1 MPLDMLVSGG
11 RIATFAGESGFG
23 WVEAIGIRDGKVAF
37 AGSAIDLE
45 TRADPHTRRIEL
57 EPGEIAMPGIIDAH
71 IHLVDT
77 ALAVDHVDLS
87 IAPTLEAAMAI
98 VRAAT
103 ARIAAP
109 GWLVGFGWDQRRWG
123 VFPSADDLE
132 RVAPGRMVSL
142 WSFDHHSLVASHA
155 ALAAASIDAATPD
168 PAGGVIRRGPH
179 GSPDGVLL
187 ENAAGLVVDQVPKP
201 EAEDVR
207 RALIVLGRR
216 LLEVGVVGAHEPG
229 SLAADPSNRIL
240 DLYADMAGAG
250 ELAFRIRA
258 GVQDDG
264 LDNAIERGL
273 RSGAAIGG
281 SDPAWLAM
289 GWLKLFAD
297 GTLGS
302 RTAALLEPLEGGGGT
317 GIFTTPPEALASL
330 AARAANAGITTQI
343 HAIGDAA
350 VRAALD
356 ALAPTAGSAT
366 YMPRLEHIQLCHPD
380 DRRRFGALGVAAS
393 VQPVHLREDA
403 ATARRDWGDR
413 AESGGYAWKSLL
425 DAGAVVAFG
434 TDAPV
439 VPIDPWPGIAL
450 AVLRRDPTW
459 GTDIA
464 PYGPHEAVTLEESL
478 RAATVG
484 VATAAR
490 DKLGGRLIPGSPA
503 DLIVLPA
510 APRESEEGSERA
522 ASWAEVRPRITM
534 VAGEVGFE
542 R

>member
-1 MPLDMLVSGG
+1 MPLESLISG
-11 RIATFAGESGFG
+11 RIATFAGDAGFG

-57 EPGEIAMPGIIDAH
+57 EPGEIVLPGIIDAH

-77 ALAVDHVDLS
+77 ALAVDHIDLS
-87 IAPTLEAAMAI
+87 TAPTLEAAMEI
-98 VRAAT
+98 VREAAQ
-103 ARIAAP
+103 RVAAP
-109 GWLVGFGWDQRRWG
+109 AWLIGFGWDQRRWG
-123 VFPSADDLE
+123 VYPSADDLE
-132 RVAPGRMVSL
+132 RVVPGRLVSIH
-142 WSFDHHSLVASHA
+142 SFDHHAILASHA
-155 ALAAASIDAATPD
+155 ALASASIETSTPD
-168 PAGGVIRRGPH
+168 PAGGVIRRRPD

-187 ENAAGLVVDQVPKP
+187 ENASGLVVDQVPKP
-201 EAEDVR
+201 EAEDIR
-207 RALIVLGRR
+207 RAVITLGRR
-216 LLEVGVVGAHEPG
+216 LLQMGVVGAHEPG

-240 DLYADMAGAG
+240 DLYVDMAGAG
-250 ELAFRIRA
+250 ELPFRLRA

-281 SDPAWLAM
+281 SDPAWLSM

-317 GIFTTPPEALASL
+317 GIFTTPPEAMATL
-330 AARAANAGITTQI
+330 AARAAEAGITTQI

-356 ALAPTAGSAT
+356 ALAPTAAAAT

-380 DRRRFGALGVAAS
+380 DRRRFAGLGVAAS

-403 ATARRDWGDR
+403 ATARRDWGAR

-450 AVLRRDPTW
+450 AVLRRDPSWAADVT
-459 GTDIA
+459 
-464 PYGPHEAVTLEESL
+464 PYGPHEAITLEQSL

-484 VATAAR
+484 VATAAK
-490 DKLGGRLIPGSPA
+490 DSLGGRLIPGSFA

-510 APRESEEGSERA
+510 APRESGDGNMRTA
-522 ASWAEVRPRITM
+522 GWAEVRPRLTM
-534 VAGEVGFE
+534 VGGEVAFE

>member
-1 MPLDMLVSGG
+1 MPLETLISG
-11 RIATFAGESGFG
+11 RVATFAGDSGFA
-23 WVEAIGIRDGKVAF
+23 WVEAIGIRDGQVAF

-57 EPGEIAMPGIIDAH
+57 EPGEIALPGIIDAH

-77 ALAVDHVDLS
+77 ALAVDHIDLS
-87 IAPTLEAAMAI
+87 TAPTLKAAMAV
-98 VRAAT
+98 VREAAE
-103 ARIAAP
+103 RVPAP

-123 VFPSADDLE
+123 VYPSADDLE
-132 RVAPGRMVSL
+132 VVAPGRLVSIH
-142 WSFDHHSLVASHA
+142 SFDHHAILASHA
-155 ALAAASIDAATPD
+155 ALATASIDASTAD
-168 PAGGVIRRGPH
+168 PAGGVIRRRSD

-187 ENAAGLVVDQVPKP
+187 ENASGLVVDQIPKP
-201 EAEDVR
+201 EAEDIR
-207 RALIVLGRR
+207 RALITLGRR

-240 DLYADMAGAG
+240 DLYADMVGAG
-250 ELAFRIRA
+250 ELPFRLRA

-264 LDNAIERGL
+264 LDDAIERGL

-281 SDPAWLAM
+281 SDPAWLSM

-330 AARAANAGITTQI
+330 AARAAAAGITTQI

-356 ALAPTAGSAT
+356 ALAPAAGAAT

-380 DRRRFGALGVAAS
+380 DRRRFAELGVAAS
-393 VQPVHLREDA
+393 VQPIHLREDA
-403 ATARRDWGDR
+403 ATARRDWGAR

-439 VPIDPWPGIAL
+439 VPIDPWAGIAL
-450 AVLRRDPTW
+450 AVLRHDPTW
-459 GTDIA
+459 GA
-464 PYGPHEAVTLEESL
+464 EVPAYGPHEAVTLEESL

-484 VATAAR
+484 VASTAR
-490 DKLGGRLIPGSPA
+490 DRLGGRLVPGSPA

-510 APRESEEGSERA
+510 APRESSDAAERNA
-522 ASWAEVRPRITM
+522 AWAEVRPRLTM
-534 VAGEVGFE
+534 VGGEVAFE

>member
-1 MPLDMLVSGG
+1 MPLDTLVSG
-11 RIATFAGESGFG
+11 RIATFSGHAGFG

-37 AGSAIDLE
+37 AGSAVDLE
-45 TRADPHTRRIEL
+45 SRADPHTRRIEL
-57 EPGEIAMPGIIDAH
+57 EPGELAMPGIIDAH

-87 IAPTLEAAMAI
+87 TAPTIESAMEI
-98 VRAAT
+98 VRTAAE
-103 ARIAAP
+103 RVAAP

-123 VFPSADDLE
+123 AYPSADDLE
-132 RVAPGRMVSL
+132 RVAPERLVSIH
-142 WSFDHHSLVASHA
+142 SFDHHAILASHA
-155 ALAAASIDAATPD
+155 ALSVAGIDASTTD
-168 PAGGVIRRGPH
+168 PAGGVIRRTASGE
-179 GSPDGVLL
+179 PDGVLL
-187 ENAAGLVVDQVPKP
+187 ENASALVVDRIPKP
-201 EAEDVR
+201 DPEDIR
-207 RALIVLGRR
+207 RALIALGRR

-229 SLAADPSNRIL
+229 SLAADPTNSIL
-240 DLYADMAGAG
+240 DLYAAMAAAG
-250 ELAFRIRA
+250 ELPFRLRA

-264 LDNAIERGL
+264 LDNALERGL
-273 RSGAAIGG
+273 RSGQGING

-317 GIFTTPPEALASL
+317 GIFTTPPEALADF
-330 AARAANAGITTQI
+330 ARRASEGGITTQI

-356 ALAPTAGSAT
+356 ALGPTATGAT
-366 YMPRLEHIQLCHPD
+366 YMPRLEHIQLCHPG
-380 DRRRFGALGVAAS
+380 DRRRFAELGVAAS
-393 VQPVHLREDA
+393 VQPVHLRDDA
-403 ATARRDWGDR
+403 ETARRDWGAR
-413 AESGGYAWKSLL
+413 AEVGGYAWKSLI

-439 VPIDPWPGIAL
+439 VSFDPWPGIAL
-450 AVLRRDPTW
+450 SVVRHDPSW
-459 GTDIA
+459 GEDA
-464 PYGPHEAVTLEESL
+464 PPFGPEESINLDQAL

-484 VATAAR
+484 VASTAR
-490 DKLGGRLIPGSPA
+490 DRVGGRLVPGSPA

-510 APRESEEGSERA
+510 APREPGDGGERA
-522 ASWAEVRPRITM
+522 AAWAEVRPR
-534 VAGEVGFE
+534 VVLVGGEVALE

>member
-1 MPLDMLVSGG
+1 
-11 RIATFAGESGFG
+11 
-23 WVEAIGIRDGKVAF
+23 
-37 AGSAIDLE
+37 
-45 TRADPHTRRIEL
+45 
-57 EPGEIAMPGIIDAH
+57 
-71 IHLVDT
+71 
-77 ALAVDHVDLS
+77 
-87 IAPTLEAAMAI
+87 
-98 VRAAT
+98 
-103 ARIAAP
+103 
-109 GWLVGFGWDQRRWG
+109 
-123 VFPSADDLE
+123 
-132 RVAPGRMVSL
+132 
-142 WSFDHHSLVASHA
+142 
-155 ALAAASIDAATPD
+155 
-168 PAGGVIRRGPH
+168 
-179 GSPDGVLL
+179 
-187 ENAAGLVVDQVPKP
+187 VVDQVPKP
-201 EAEDVR
+201 EAEDIR
-207 RALIVLGRR
+207 RALMVLGRQ
-216 LLEVGVVGAHEPG
+216 LLDVGVVGAHEPG

-264 LDNAIERGL
+264 LDNAIQRGL

-281 SDPAWLAM
+281 SDPAWLAL
-289 GWLKLFAD
+289 GWLKLYAD

-330 AARAANAGITTQI
+330 AARAADAGITTQI

-393 VQPVHLREDA
+393 VQPIHLREDA
-403 ATARRDWGDR
+403 ATARRDWGAR
-413 AESGGYAWKSLL
+413 AESGGYTWKSLL

-450 AVLRRDPTW
+450 AVLRHDPTW
-459 GTDIA
+459 GTEVA
-464 PYGPHEAVTLEESL
+464 AYGPHEAVTLEQSL

-484 VATAAR
+484 VATTAR

-510 APRESEEGSERA
+510 APRESDDGAER

-534 VAGEVGFE
+534 VAGEVAFE

>member
-1 MPLDMLVSGG
+1 MPLDMLVSG
-11 RIATFAGESGFG
+11 RIATFAGDSGFG

-77 ALAVDHVDLS
+77 ALAVDHIDLS
-87 IAPTLEAAMAI
+87 TTRTLEAAMAI
-98 VRAAT
+98 VRAASE
-103 ARIAAP
+103 RVAAP

-123 VFPSADDLE
+123 VYPSADDLE
-132 RVAPGRMVSL
+132 RVAPGRLVSIH
-142 WSFDHHSLVASHA
+142 SFDHHAILASHA
-155 ALAAASIDAATPD
+155 ALATVSIDATTPD
-168 PAGGVIRRGPH
+168 PAGGVIHRRPD

-187 ENAAGLVVDQVPKP
+187 ENASGLVIDQIPKP
-201 EAEDVR
+201 DAEDIR
-207 RALIVLGRR
+207 RALIVLGRE
-216 LLEVGVVGAHEPG
+216 LLGVGVVGAHEPG

-240 DLYADMAGAG
+240 DLYVDMAGAG

-281 SDPAWLAM
+281 SDAAWLAM

-302 RTAALLEPLEGGGGT
+302 RTAALLEPLEGGGT
-317 GIFTTPPEALASL
+317 GIFTTTPEALASL
-330 AARAANAGITTQI
+330 AARAAAAGITTQI

-380 DRRRFGALGVAAS
+380 DRLRFAELGVAAS
-393 VQPVHLREDA
+393 VQPIHLREDA
-403 ATARRDWGDR
+403 ATASRDWGAR
-413 AESGGYAWKSLL
+413 AESGGYTWKSLL

-450 AVLRRDPTW
+450 AVLRHDPTW
-459 GTDIA
+459 GTEVP
-464 PYGPHEAVTLEESL
+464 PYGPHEAVTLEQSL

-484 VATAAR
+484 VASTAR
-490 DKLGGRLIPGSPA
+490 DRLGGRLVPGSPA

-510 APRESEEGSERA
+510 APRESDDGAERA
-522 ASWAEVRPRITM
+522 AAWAEVRPRLTM
-534 VAGEVGFE
+534 VGGEVAFE

>member
-11 RIATFAGESGFG
+11 RIATFAGDSGFG
-23 WVEAIGIRDGKVAF
+23 WVEAIGIREGKVAF
-37 AGSAIDLE
+37 AGSAVDLE

-77 ALAVDHVDLS
+77 ALAVDDIDLS
-87 IAPTLEAAMAI
+87 TAPTLEAAMTI
-98 VRAAT
+98 IHAAA
-103 ARIAAP
+103 ARIAGPA
-109 GWLVGFGWDQRRWG
+109 WLVGFGWDHRRWG
-123 VFPSADDLE
+123 VYPSADDLE
-132 RVAPGRMVSL
+132 RVAPGRLVAIR
-142 WSFDHHSLVASHA
+142 SFDHHAILASHA
-155 ALAAASIDAATPD
+155 ALAAASIDGTTPD
-168 PAGGVIRRGPH
+168 PAGGVIRRGPD

-187 ENAAGLVVDQVPKP
+187 ENASGLVVDQIPKP

-207 RALIVLGRR
+207 RALVQLGRR
-216 LLEVGVVGAHEPG
+216 LLEVGVVAAHEPG

-264 LDNAIERGL
+264 LDNAIERGF

-281 SDPAWLAM
+281 ADAAWLAM

-317 GIFTTPPEALASL
+317 GIFTTSPETLASL
-330 AARAANAGITTQI
+330 AARAAEAGITTQI

-356 ALAPTAGSAT
+356 ALAPTAGGAT
-366 YMPRLEHIQLCHPD
+366 YMPRLEHIQLCHPH
-380 DRRRFGALGVAAS
+380 DRRRFGAHGVAAS
-393 VQPVHLREDA
+393 VQPIHLREDA
-403 ATARRDWGDR
+403 ATARRDWGAR
-413 AESGGYAWKSLL
+413 AESGGYTWKSLL

-450 AVLRRDPTW
+450 AVLRHDPSW
-459 GTDIA
+459 GTEVA
-464 PYGPHEAVTLEESL
+464 AYGPDEAVTLEQSL

-484 VATAAR
+484 VASTAR
-490 DKLGGRLIPGSPA
+490 DKLGGRLVPGSPA

-510 APRESEEGSERA
+510 APLESDDGDERA
-522 ASWAEVRPRITM
+522 SGWAEVRPRITM
-534 VAGEVGFE
+534 VAGEVAFE

>member
-11 RIATFAGESGFG
+11 RIATFVGDAGFG
-23 WVEAIGIRDGKVAF
+23 WVESIGIRDGKVAF
-37 AGSAIDLE
+37 AGSAVDLE

-77 ALAVDHVDLS
+77 ALAVDHVDVS
-87 IAPTLEAAMAI
+87 TAPTLEAAME
-98 VRAAT
+98 VVKAA
-103 ARIAAP
+103 ADRIPAP

-123 VFPSADDLE
+123 VYPSADDLE
-132 RVAPGRMVSL
+132 RVAPGRLVSL
-142 WSFDHHSLVASHA
+142 WSFDHHSLLASRA
-155 ALAAASIDAATPD
+155 ALAMASIEASTPD
-168 PAGGVIRRGPH
+168 PAGGVIRRGSD

-187 ENAAGLVVDQVPKP
+187 ENASGLVVDRIPKP
-201 EAEDVR
+201 EADDVR

-240 DLYADMAGAG
+240 DLYTDMAGAG
-250 ELAFRIRA
+250 ELPFRLRA

-264 LDNAIERGL
+264 LDDAIERGL

-281 SDPAWLAM
+281 SDPAVLAM

-302 RTAALLEPLEGGGGT
+302 RTAALLEPLEGGGGR

-330 AARAANAGITTQI
+330 AARAADAGITTQI
-343 HAIGDAA
+343 HAIGDAG

-366 YMPRLEHIQLCHPD
+366 YMPRLEHIQLCHPA
-380 DRRRFGALGVAAS
+380 DRGRFAELGVAAS
-393 VQPVHLREDA
+393 VQPIHLRDDA
-403 ATARRDWGDR
+403 ATARRDWGGR
-413 AESGGYAWKSLL
+413 AETGGYAWKSLL

-439 VPIDPWPGIAL
+439 VGIDPWPGIAL
-450 AVLRRDPTW
+450 AVLRHDPAW
-459 GTDIA
+459 GPEIPA
-464 PYGPHEAVTLEESL
+464 YGPHEAVTVEESL

-484 VATAAR
+484 VATTAR
-490 DKLGGRLIPGSPA
+490 DRLGGRLIPGSPA

-510 APRESEEGSERA
+510 APRESDDGAERA
-522 ASWAEVRPRITM
+522 DSWAEVRPRLTM
-534 VAGEVGFE
+534 VGGEVAFE

>member
-1 MPLDMLVSGG
+1 MPLDTLVSG

-37 AGSAIDLE
+37 AGSAVDLE
-45 TRADPHTRRIEL
+45 SRADPHTRRIEL
-57 EPGEIAMPGIIDAH
+57 EPGEIGMPGIIDAH

-87 IAPTLEAAMAI
+87 TAPTLDAAMAV
-98 VRAAT
+98 VRAA
-103 ARIAAP
+103 ADRVAAP

-123 VFPSADDLE
+123 VYPSADDLE
-132 RVAPGRMVSL
+132 RVAPGRLVSIH
-142 WSFDHHSLVASHA
+142 SFDHHAVLASNA
-155 ALAAASIDAATPD
+155 ALALAGIHDSTAD
-168 PAGGVIRRGPH
+168 PAGGVIRRNAD

-187 ENAAGLVVDQVPKP
+187 ENASALVVDRIPKP
-201 EAEDVR
+201 ESEDIR
-207 RALIVLGRR
+207 RALVVLGRR
-216 LLEVGVVGAHEPG
+216 LLEAGVVGAHEPG
-229 SLAADPSNRIL
+229 SLAADPTNRIL
-240 DLYADMAGAG
+240 DLYSDMSAAG
-250 ELAFRIRA
+250 ELPFRLRA

-264 LDNAIERGL
+264 LDDAIERGL
-273 RSGAAIGG
+273 RSGQPING
-281 SDPAWLAM
+281 SDPTRLAM

-317 GIFTTPPEALASL
+317 GIFTTPPEALAEY
-330 AARAANAGITTQI
+330 AARAGAAGITTQI

-356 ALAPTAGSAT
+356 ALAPTSDAAT

-380 DRRRFGALGVAAS
+380 DRHRFAALGVAAS

-403 ATARRDWGDR
+403 ATARRDWGAR
-413 AESGGYAWKSLL
+413 AELGGYAWKSLL

-450 AVLRRDPTW
+450 AILRHDPAW
-459 GTDIA
+459 GDDVP
-464 PYGPHEAVTLEESL
+464 PYGPHESVNLDQAL

-484 VATAAR
+484 VATAAK
-490 DKLGGRLIPGSPA
+490 DPLGGRLTPGSPA

-510 APRESEEGSERA
+510 APREASDGAERA
-522 ASWAEVRPRITM
+522 AGWAEVRPRLTM
-534 VAGEVGFE
+534 IGGEVAFE

>member
-1 MPLDMLVSGG
+1 MPLDTLVSG
-11 RIATFAGESGFG
+11 RIATFAGDSGFG
-23 WVEAIGIRDGKVAF
+23 WVEALGIRDGKVAF
-37 AGSAIDLE
+37 AGSAIELE

-57 EPGEIAMPGIIDAH
+57 EPGEIGMPGIIDAH

-87 IAPTLEAAMAI
+87 AASTLEAAMDV
-98 VRAAT
+98 VRAA
-103 ARIAAP
+103 AERVPAP
-109 GWLVGFGWDQRRWG
+109 GWLIGFGWDQRRWG
-123 VFPSADDLE
+123 VYPGAADLE
-132 RVAPGRMVSL
+132 RVVPGRLVAIHS
-142 WSFDHHSLVASHA
+142 SDHHAILASHA
-155 ALAAASIDAATPD
+155 ALALAAIDAATSD
-168 PAGGVIRRGPH
+168 PAGGVIRRAADGT
-179 GSPDGVLL
+179 PDGVLL
-187 ENAAGLVVDQVPKP
+187 ENASAMVVDRIPKP
-201 EAEDVR
+201 ESEDIR

-216 LLEVGVVGAHEPG
+216 LVEAGVVGAHEPG
-229 SLAADPSNRIL
+229 SLAADPTNRIL
-240 DLYADMAGAG
+240 DLYSEMAAAG
-250 ELAFRIRA
+250 ELPFRLRA

-264 LDNAIERGL
+264 LDNAIARGL
-273 RSGAAIGG
+273 RSGQGIND
-281 SDPAWLAM
+281 SDTAWLAM

-330 AARAANAGITTQI
+330 ARRAAAAGITTQI

-350 VRAALD
+350 VRASLD
-356 ALAPTAGSAT
+356 ALAATGGSAA

-380 DRRRFGALGVAAS
+380 DRARFADLGVAAS

-403 ATARRDWGDR
+403 ATARRDWGAR
-413 AESGGYAWKSLL
+413 AEAGGYAWKSLL

-439 VPIDPWPGIAL
+439 VPIDPWPGVAL
-450 AVLRRDPTW
+450 AILRHDPSW
-459 GTDIA
+459 G
-464 PYGPHEAVTLEESL
+464 EAVPAYGEHESINLDQAL

-484 VATAAR
+484 VATAAKDR
-490 DKLGGRLIPGSPA
+490 LGGRLVPGSPA

-510 APRESEEGSERA
+510 APREPRDDAGRA
-522 ASWAEVRPRITM
+522 SAWAEVRPRLTM
-534 VAGEVGFE
+534 IGGEVVFE

>member
-1 MPLDMLVSGG
+1 MPLDTLVSGG
-11 RIATFAGESGFG
+11 RIATFAGDSGFG
-23 WVEAIGIRDGKVAF
+23 WVEAIGIREGKVAF
-37 AGSAIDLE
+37 AGSAVDLE
-45 TRADPHTRRIEL
+45 SRADPHTRRIEL

-77 ALAVDHVDLS
+77 ALAVDHIDLS
-87 IAPTLEAAMAI
+87 TALTLEAAMDI
-98 VRAAT
+98 VREAAQ
-103 ARIAAP
+103 RVAAP

-123 VFPSADDLE
+123 VYPSADDLE
-132 RVAPGRMVSL
+132 RVAPGRLVSL
-142 WSFDHHSLVASHA
+142 WSFDHHSQLASHA
-155 ALAAASIDAATPD
+155 ALAAASIGASTPD
-168 PAGGVIRRGPH
+168 PAGGVIRRGAD
-179 GSPDGVLL
+179 GAADGVLL
-187 ENAAGLVVDQVPKP
+187 ENAAGLVVDQIPKP
-201 EAEDVR
+201 EPEDIR
-207 RALIVLGRR
+207 RALTVLNRQ

-229 SLAADPSNRIL
+229 SLAADPSNLIL
-240 DLYADMAGAG
+240 DLYEAMAGAG
-250 ELAFRIRA
+250 ELAFRLRA

-273 RSGAAIGG
+273 RSGAAIGE

-330 AARAANAGITTQI
+330 AARAAEAGITTQI

-356 ALAPTAGSAT
+356 ALAPTSGGAT

-380 DRRRFGALGVAAS
+380 DRRRFAELGVAAS
-393 VQPVHLREDA
+393 VQPIHLRDDA
-403 ATARRDWGDR
+403 ATARRDWGAR
-413 AESGGYAWKSLL
+413 AEVGGYAWKSLL
-425 DAGAVVAFG
+425 DEGAVVAFG

-439 VPIDPWPGIAL
+439 VAIDPWPGIAL
-450 AVLRRDPTW
+450 SILRHDPSW
-459 GTDIA
+459 GEGVPA
-464 PYGPHEAVTLEESL
+464 YGPDEAINLDQAL

-484 VATAAR
+484 VAAAAK
-490 DKLGGRLIPGSPA
+490 DVVGGRLIPGSPA

-510 APRESEEGSERA
+510 APRESGDAEERTA
-522 ASWAEVRPRITM
+522 AWAEVLPRLTM
-534 VAGEVGFE
+534 VGGEVAFE

>member
-1 MPLDMLVSGG
+1 M
-11 RIATFAGESGFG
+11 
-23 WVEAIGIRDGKVAF
+23 
-37 AGSAIDLE
+37 
-45 TRADPHTRRIEL
+45 
-57 EPGEIAMPGIIDAH
+57 
-71 IHLVDT
+71 
-77 ALAVDHVDLS
+77 
-87 IAPTLEAAMAI
+87 
-98 VRAAT
+98 
-103 ARIAAP
+103 
-109 GWLVGFGWDQRRWG
+109 
-123 VFPSADDLE
+123 
-132 RVAPGRMVSL
+132 
-142 WSFDHHSLVASHA
+142 
-155 ALAAASIDAATPD
+155 
-168 PAGGVIRRGPH
+168 
-179 GSPDGVLL
+179 LL
-187 ENAAGLVVDQVPKP
+187 ENASGLVVDQIPKP
-201 EAEDVR
+201 EAEDIR
-207 RALIVLGRR
+207 RALITLGRR

-281 SDPAWLAM
+281 SDPARLSM

-330 AARAANAGITTQI
+330 AARAAEAGITTQI

-356 ALAPTAGSAT
+356 ALAPTTGAAKF
-366 YMPRLEHIQLCHPD
+366 MPRLEHIQLCHPD
-380 DRRRFGALGVAAS
+380 DRRRFAELGVAAS
-393 VQPVHLREDA
+393 VQPIHLREDA
-403 ATARRDWGDR
+403 ATARRDWGAR
-413 AESGGYAWKSLL
+413 AESGGYTWKSLL

-459 GTDIA
+459 GADVPA
-464 PYGPHEAVTLEESL
+464 YGPHEAITLEQSL

-484 VATAAR
+484 VATTAK
-490 DKLGGRLIPGSPA
+490 DGLGGRLIPGSPA

-510 APRESEEGSERA
+510 APRESDDGERA
-522 ASWAEVRPRITM
+522 SRRVGRGPPAPDDGRRRGRLRALGLRGRLLGRDGRRFRRGFRRRRRLVGRVIGQRHDGDVGAVPRRVPVIAERQVLPIREEDL
-534 VAGEVGFE
+534 A
-542 R
+542 

>member
-1 MPLDMLVSGG
+1 MPLDTLVSG
-11 RIATFAGESGFG
+11 RIATFAGDSGFG

-37 AGSAIDLE
+37 AGSAVDLE
-45 TRADPHTRRIEL
+45 SRADPHTRRIEL
-57 EPGEIAMPGIIDAH
+57 EPGEIGMPGIIDAH

-87 IAPTLEAAMAI
+87 TALTLEAAMDI
-98 VRAAT
+98 VRGAGE
-103 ARIAAP
+103 RVPAP

-123 VFPSADDLE
+123 VYPSAGDLE
-132 RVAPGRMVSL
+132 RVVPGRLVSIH
-142 WSFDHHSLVASHA
+142 SFDHHAILASHA
-155 ALAAASIDAATPD
+155 ALAAASIDAWTAD
-168 PAGGVIRRGPH
+168 PAGGVIRRNPDGT
-179 GSPDGVLL
+179 PDGVLL
-187 ENAAGLVVDQVPKP
+187 ENASALVVDRVPKP
-201 EAEDVR
+201 EADDVR

-216 LLEVGVVGAHEPG
+216 LLEAGVVGAHEPG
-229 SLAADPSNRIL
+229 SLAADPTNRIL
-240 DLYADMAGAG
+240 DLYAEMVGAG
-250 ELAFRIRA
+250 DLAFRLRA

-273 RSGAAIGG
+273 RSGQPING
-281 SDPAWLAM
+281 SDPAWLVM

-317 GIFTTPPEALASL
+317 GIFTTPPEALKDYAT
-330 AARAANAGITTQI
+330 RAAAAGITTQI

-350 VRAALD
+350 VRASLD
-356 ALAPTAGSAT
+356 ALGPTSEGAA

-380 DRRRFGALGVAAS
+380 DRSRFASLGVAAS

-403 ATARRDWGDR
+403 ATARRDWGAR
-413 AESGGYAWKSLL
+413 AEIGGYAWKALL

-439 VPIDPWPGIAL
+439 VSFDPWPGIAL
-450 AVLRRDPTW
+450 AVVRHDPSW
-459 GTDIA
+459 GEDVPA
-464 PYGPHEAVTLEESL
+464 YGMHESINLDQSL

-484 VATAAR
+484 VAATAKDR
-490 DKLGGRLIPGSPA
+490 LGGRLVPGSAA

-510 APRESEEGSERA
+510 APRESEDGAERA
-522 ASWAEVRPRITM
+522 AAWAEVRPRLTM
-534 VAGEVGFE
+534 VGGEVAFE

>member
-1 MPLDMLVSGG
+1 MPLETLISG
-11 RIATFAGESGFG
+11 RIATFAGDDGFG
-23 WVEAIGIRDGKVAF
+23 WVEALGIRDGKVAF
-37 AGSAIDLE
+37 AGSAVDLE
-45 TRADPHTRRIEL
+45 SRADPHTRRIEL
-57 EPGEIAMPGIIDAH
+57 EPGEIALPGIIDAH

-77 ALAVDHVDLS
+77 ALAVDHIDLS
-87 IAPTLEAAMAI
+87 AAPTLEAAMAI
-98 VRAAT
+98 VRAAGE
-103 ARIAAP
+103 RIAAP

-123 VFPSADDLE
+123 VYPSADDLE
-132 RVAPGRMVSL
+132 RVVPGRLVSIH
-142 WSFDHHSLVASHA
+142 SFDHHAILASRA
-155 ALAAASIDAATPD
+155 ALASASIDATTPD
-168 PAGGVIRRGPH
+168 PAGGVIRRGPD

-187 ENAAGLVVDQVPKP
+187 ENASGMVVDQIPRP
-201 EAEDVR
+201 GADDIR
-207 RALIVLGRR
+207 RALIALGRH

-264 LDNAIERGL
+264 LGNAIERGL
-273 RSGAAIGG
+273 RSGVAIGG
-281 SDPAWLAM
+281 GDPAWLAM

-330 AARAANAGITTQI
+330 AARAADGGITTQI
-343 HAIGDAA
+343 HAIGDGA

-356 ALAPTAGSAT
+356 ALAPTAASAT

-380 DRRRFGALGVAAS
+380 DRGRFAELGVAAS
-393 VQPVHLREDA
+393 VQPIHLREDA
-403 ATARRDWGDR
+403 ATARRDWGTR

-450 AVLRRDPTW
+450 AVLRHDPAW
-459 GTDIA
+459 GAAA
-464 PYGPHEAVTLEESL
+464 PAYGPNEALTLEQSL

-484 VATAAR
+484 VASTAR
-490 DKLGGRLIPGSPA
+490 DRLGGRLVPGSPA
-503 DLIVLPA
+503 DLIVLPP
-510 APRESEEGSERA
+510 APRESSDGAERA
-522 ASWAEVRPRITM
+522 AAWAAVRPRLTM
-534 VAGEVGFE
+534 VGGEVAFE

>member
-1 MPLDMLVSGG
+1 MPLDTLVSG
-11 RIATFAGESGFG
+11 RVATFAGESGFG
-23 WVEAIGIRDGKVAF
+23 WVEAIGIRDGAVAF
-37 AGSAIDLE
+37 AGSAVDLE
-45 TRADPHTRRIEL
+45 SRADPHTRRIEL
-57 EPGEIAMPGIIDAH
+57 EPGEIALPGIIDAH

-87 IAPTLEAAMAI
+87 TTPTLEAALAV
-98 VRAAT
+98 VRAA
-103 ARIAAP
+103 AERVAAP

-123 VFPSADDLE
+123 VYPSADDLE
-132 RVAPGRMVSL
+132 RVAPGRLVSIH
-142 WSFDHHSLVASHA
+142 SFDHHAILASHA
-155 ALAAASIDAATPD
+155 ALAAASIDASTPD
-168 PAGGVIRRGPH
+168 PAGGVIRRDAG
-179 GSPDGVLL
+179 GAPDGVLL
-187 ENAAGLVVDQVPKP
+187 ENASGLVVDRIPKP
-201 EAEDVR
+201 EPDDIR
-207 RALIVLGRR
+207 RALLALGRR

-229 SLAADPSNRIL
+229 SLAADPTNAIL
-240 DLYADMAGAG
+240 DLYEDMAAAG
-250 ELAFRIRA
+250 ELPFRLRA

-264 LDNAIERGL
+264 LENAIERGL

-281 SDPAWLAM
+281 SDPARLGM

-317 GIFTTPPEALASL
+317 GIFTTPPETLRSL
-330 AARAANAGITTQI
+330 AARAAAAGITTQI

-356 ALAPTAGSAT
+356 ALAPTTGAAT

-380 DRRRFGALGVAAS
+380 DRARFAELGVAAS

-403 ATARRDWGDR
+403 ATARRDWGAR
-413 AESGGYAWKSLL
+413 AEVGGYAWKSLL

-450 AVLRRDPTW
+450 AVLRHDPGW
-459 GTDIA
+459 GSDVA
-464 PYGPHEAVTLEESL
+464 AYGPHESITLEQSL

-484 VATAAR
+484 VATTAKDR
-490 DKLGGRLIPGSPA
+490 LGGRLIPGAPA

-510 APRESEEGSERA
+510 APRESGDGEERA
-522 ASWAEVRPRITM
+522 VGWAEVRPRLTM
-534 VAGEVGFE
+534 VGGEVAFE